1 VTGPTPRDPLEQLAL
16 ARGVALSYT
25 DAFHKVRRVSPDT
38 LVGVLAALGEPI
50 ERARDA
56 PECLARRAAKPRDA
70 TPVVV
75 AWDGRLGDTTLRH
88 FWDQCVPQSPQ
99 SPRHGAFDR
108 AELRLD
114 LEDGSNATEL
124 LTAQTDAPVVPPAIP
139 FGLHKLSIR
148 SVSVLVISA
157 PVRAQPLQPGSW
169 GVFAPTYAL
178 IDERGGET
186 GDLTCLERLG
196 VLAGGLGAAYVST
209 LPLLADYSTDDV
221 PDAVVSPYSPLSRMW
236 WNEAY
241 LDVARLPEFDR
252 LEAWPDARP
261 AGRHAN
267 VASAG
272 AAVLACLARSTVP
285 GDTARPESLRS
296 FQAERP
302 DVTRYAAF
310 RAAARIH
317 GLDRRAWP
325 SRWRAGD
332 IVPGKDV
339 PDEDVNLHV
348 LAQWLT
354 DSQIAAVAASTSA
367 CGCRLMLDL
376 PIGCRPDG
384 YDTWA
389 FPSSFAG
396 ASEEAGTPGGVSV
409 GAPPDRFFHEGQDWG
424 FRPLDPEG
432 ERRAGYPVV
441 RGALSHLLR
450 HAGALRIDHVLGLQ
464 RLWWIPAGAS
474 PQEGAYVSYPSEEL
488 VALACL
494 EAWRH
499 GATLVGEDLGTVDE
513 AVRRLMA
520 EHGIAGMSV
529 AVFNLEARPGR
540 RLDPAA
546 GSCALVDT
554 HDTATFAGWLHGDDI
569 DLRQELDL
577 LDSGAAARARV
588 SRSLATELLETRLQ
602 AQPGDTM
609 AVLQGVL
616 EELGSSEAG
625 VVVATLEDLWE
636 EGQPQNVPGTGGE
649 QANFTRRMARSLEA
663 IEKDDKLLEP
673 LRRLNRSRAVRQAA
687 LEADEQPC
695 TPEGKGRVA
704 S

>member
-1 VTGPTPRDPLEQLAL
+1 VTGPTPRDPLEQLAV
-16 ARGVALSYT
+16 ARGVAVSYT
-25 DAFHKVRRVSPDT
+25 DAFEKVRRVSPGT

-50 ERARDA
+50 ERAEDA
-56 PECLARRAAKPRDA
+56 PECLARRAAQPRDP
-70 TPVVV
+70 TSVVV
-75 AWDGRLGDTTLRH
+75 AWDGRLGDATLRH
-88 FWDQCVPQSPQ
+88 FWDQSVPRSPQSPQ
-99 SPRHGAFDR
+99 PRPLDA
-108 AELRLD
+108 AELRLQ
-114 LEDGSNATEL
+114 LEDGSDATEL
-124 LTAQTDAPVVPPAIP
+124 LTVLTGAPAVPPAIP
-139 FGLHKLSIR
+139 FGLHRLSIR
-148 SVSVLVISA
+148 SVSALVISA
-157 PVRAQPLQPGSW
+157 PVRTQPLQRGSW

-209 LPLLADYSTDDV
+209 LPLLADYSTDDE

-241 LDVARLPEFDR
+241 LDLARLPEYDR
-252 LEAWPDARP
+252 LGAGPEARP
-261 AGRHAN
+261 PGRLAD
-267 VASAG
+267 VARAG
-272 AAVLACLARSTVP
+272 AAVLASLARLTVP
-285 GDTARPESLRS
+285 GDAARLESLRS
-296 FQAERP
+296 FQTERP
-302 DVTRYAAF
+302 DVIRYAAF
-310 RAAARIH
+310 RAAARIQ
-317 GLDRRAWP
+317 GPDRRAWP

-367 CGCRLMLDL
+367 RGCRLMLDL

-396 ASEEAGTPGGVSV
+396 GSEETETPGGVSV
-409 GAPPDRFFHEGQDWG
+409 GAPPDRFFHNGQDWG
-424 FRPLDPEG
+424 FCPLDPEG

-464 RLWWIPAGAS
+464 RLWWIPPGAS

-513 AVRRLMA
+513 SVRRLMA
-520 EHGIAGMSV
+520 DHGVAGMAV

-540 RLDPAA
+540 RLGPPA

-569 DLRQELDL
+569 DLRQELGL
-577 LDSGAAARARV
+577 LGSSAAARARV
-588 SRSLATELLETRLQ
+588 VRSRATELLVTRLK
-602 AQPGDTM
+602 AQSGDTIS
-609 AVLQGVL
+609 VLQGVL

-625 VVVATLEDLWE
+625 VVMATLEDLWE
-636 EGQPQNVPGTGGE
+636 ERQPQNIPGTGGE

-673 LRRLNRSRAVRQAA
+673 LRRLDRARAVRHAA
-687 LEADEQPC
+687 LDDDEHPC
-695 TPEGKGRVA
+695 MPEGRGRVA